1 MGDDLQAAEA
11 AMTARIQRHAAER
24 LLAVAT
30 AFQAEA
36 KKDYSRR
43 SNPFPH
49 DHPAPKGQWPA
60 GRTWNLRDSIAIDPP
75 TVAGIV
81 AAGLV
86 VRVGVLTTAHY
97 GAILTAKG
105 WLGLRDTL
113 RRVRSRLA
121 RIGR

>member
-1 MGDDLQAAEA
+1 MTDAER
-11 AMTARIQRHAAER
+11 AMVERIERRAAER
-24 LLAVAT
+24 LLAVAV

-49 DHPAPKGQWPA
+49 DKPSKPGQWPA
-60 GRTWNLRDSIAIDPP
+60 GRTWNLRDSIAVDPP

-86 VRVGVLTTAHY
+86 VRVGVLRGAYY

-105 WLGLRDTL
+105 WRGLKDTL
-113 RRVRSRLA
+113 ARVRGRLA
-121 RIGR
+121 RIGGTP